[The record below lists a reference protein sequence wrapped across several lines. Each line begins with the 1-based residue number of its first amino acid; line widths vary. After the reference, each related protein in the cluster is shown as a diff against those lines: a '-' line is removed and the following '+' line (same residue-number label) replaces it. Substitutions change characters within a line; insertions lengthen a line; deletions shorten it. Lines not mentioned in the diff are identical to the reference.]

1 MLIAITGISGS
12 GKDTLGKFLS
22 EYGINKLVSYTTRP
36 IRDGEI
42 DGEDYHFIN
51 KDKYSKL
58 NKANSVNY
66 AGNFYSF
73 SAEDIEKLSTPD
85 VRKYSVVNKDGLDYF
100 KKFIENPKDNL
111 IHVHIKV
118 SIDESVWR
126 MRERGDSEDAIQSRV
141 DYYNSKEKDL
151 AKELENSADYVLEGS
166 LKAYKELAEK
176 LSA

>member
-1 MLIAITGISGS
+1 MLIVITGTSGS
-12 GKDTLGKFLS
+12 GKDTLGRFLS

-42 DGEDYHFIN
+42 DGEDYHFVSE
-51 KDKYSKL
+51 DEYDKL
-58 NKANSVNY
+58 NKANGVTY

-73 SAEDIEKLSTPD
+73 SLEDVEALSNSD

-100 KKFIENPKDNL
+100 KKAIKSSRESV

-118 SIDESVWR
+118 SIDEAAWR
-126 MRERGDSEDAIQSRV
+126 MRERGDSEESIQSRV
-141 DYYNSKEKDL
+141 DYYNSTEKEL
-151 AKELENSADYVLEGS
+151 IEELENSADYVLEGS

-176 LSA
+176 LSV